1 MFLDDKDASVS
12 EEILKELE
20 NIDGQTDKVNI
31 PFVRIDDDSV
41 AKEFG
46 ILDEL
51 PVLVYFE
58 NKVPSV
64 YEGKCFRF
72 QFKFKNSTIGNT
84 KILVCQ
90 FSLYIFSLYRGLS
103 GVLTCLNYFLD

>member
-1 MFLDDKDASVS
+1 MNYIFIWNFFFYAFLFLDDKDAAVS
-12 EEILKELE
+12 TDILKELE
-20 NIDGQTDKVNI
+20 QIDGHTDKVGI

-51 PVLVYFE
+51 PILVYFE

-64 YEGKCFRF
+64 YEG
-72 QFKFKNSTIGNT
+72 
-84 KILVCQ
+84 
-90 FSLYIFSLYRGLS
+90 IFFALFY
-103 GVLTCLNYFLD
+103 